1 MDEWIELLNTGDEI
15 EAEIVKDI
23 LESENIQVVVK
34 SLKISPYPVTIGEM
48 GEIKL
53 LVRNED
59 LEKANRILDAMKQ
72 EPGAEQDDY

>member
-1 MDEWIELLNTGDEI
+1 MDEWIEFLNTGDEI

-48 GEIKL
+48 GEIRL
-53 LVRNED
+53 LVRKED
-59 LEKANRILDAMKQ
+59 LEKANRILNAMKQ

>member
-23 LESENIQVVVK
+23 LESENVQVVVK